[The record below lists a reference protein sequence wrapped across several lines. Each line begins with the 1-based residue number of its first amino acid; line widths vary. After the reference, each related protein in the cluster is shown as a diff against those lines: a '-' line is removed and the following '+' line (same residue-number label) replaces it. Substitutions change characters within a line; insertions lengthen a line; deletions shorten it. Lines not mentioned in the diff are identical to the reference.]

1 MKPFL
6 SVIIPC
12 YNEEKNLK
20 RGVLDEVEAYL
31 KSQKFESEV
40 IISDDGSTDN
50 SREFIKN
57 YFERNKLAYFQTHP
71 RFKLLENK
79 HAGKPFA
86 VRAGIEKAQ
95 GEIILFTDMD
105 QSAPIKEFDKFL
117 PFFKKG
123 LEVAIGSRGQ
133 ERKGFPLLRLVA
145 SNVFRLIRQRLLLK
159 NIVDTQCGFKA
170 FKNEVAQDIFSRLLI
185 FKETKGNKGWK
196 VGAFDVELLFI
207 AQKRGYKMA
216 EVVVTWQD
224 KDIAQGKER
233 KFFKES
239 KEMLMEILRVKLND
253 LKGRY
258 D

>member
-20 RGVLDEVEAYL
+20 RGALDEVEAYL
-31 KSQKFESEV
+31 KKQKFESEV
-40 IISDDGSTDN
+40 IISDDASSDN
-50 SREFIKN
+50 SREFVKK
-57 YFERNKLAYFQTHP
+57 YLQAHP
-71 RFKLLENK
+71 RFELLENK

-123 LEVAIGSRGQ
+123 FEVVIGSRGQ
-133 ERKGFPLLRLVA
+133 ERKGFSLLRLIG
-145 SNVFRLIRQRLLLK
+145 SNIFRLLRQRLLLPK
-159 NIVDTQCGFKA
+159 IIDTQCGFKA
-170 FKNEVAQDIFSRLLI
+170 FKNQVAKDLFSRLLI
-185 FKETKGNKGWK
+185 FKESQQTKGWK

-207 AQKRGYKMA
+207 AQKKGYQIA
-216 EVVVTWQD
+216 EVIIDWED
-224 KDIAQGKER
+224 KDVGKE
-233 KFFKES
+233 KKYFKES
-239 KEMLMEILRVKLND
+239 KEMVKEILRVKLND
-253 LKGRY
+253 LKKKY